1 MKLQILA
8 TLSAL
13 FLTACGRQQPSDA
26 SKSQTPRTP
35 DVYRV
40 DFDTTKGVFVVEV
53 TRAWAPRGADRFY
66 ELIQKK
72 FYDGA
77 RFFRVVP
84 RFVVQFGLKGE
95 PVADRQW
102 SGMTIPD
109 DPVKQN
115 NVRGTLTFAMAGPAT
130 RTTQIFINLQDNISL
145 DGMGFAPFG
154 KVVTGMEIVDQLFK
168 GYGDAPPGGAGPDQ
182 SRIRQEGN
190 QYLERFFPRLDYIK
204 SATITAAPSS
214 AP

>member
-1 MKLQILA
+1 MKLRALA

-13 FLTACGRQQPSDA
+13 FLTACGRQQPEEA
-26 SKSQTPRTP
+26 AKPQPAQPP

-40 DFDTTKGVFVVEV
+40 EFETTKGAVTVEV

-66 ELIQKK
+66 ELVQKH

-95 PVADRQW
+95 PAADRLW
-102 SGMTIPD
+102 SQMTIPD
-109 DPVKQN
+109 DPVTQN
-115 NVRGTLTFAMAGPAT
+115 NLRGTLSFAMAGPAS
-130 RTTQIFINLQDNISL
+130 RTAQVFINLKDNTNL

-154 KVVTGMEIVDQLFK
+154 KVVTGIEVVDQFFK
-168 GYGDAPPGGAGPDQ
+168 GYGDAPPGGVGPDQ
-182 SRIRQEGN
+182 GRIRQEGN

-204 SATITAAPSS
+204 TAKVL
-214 AP
+214 